1 MTKFVFPSSSCYAF
15 CFGKWRN
22 WRNTSKDKI
31 ESVCTY
37 HVKLLVELTAGWRNL
52 KFKLSRSFIGTT
64 TRSSRVFVL
73 AKEPPT
79 FQADVRVCYFSWQMD
94 AKVWF
99 CNTFITPFLQ
109 LSVLSFST
117 WVVIFMSIFLA
128 KLAHFLLTSFTMM
141 RQSYSS
147 VKNFDGPPSHWLK
160 GHTDWVSVSQTFTLF
175 SRKSVINIRLAA
187 QENVSNLNREK
198 PISSNRR
205 ICQKWATFLIT
216 LEKFTLSDLVM
227 FWAKTS
233 VKF

>member
-128 KLAHFLLTSFTMM
+128 KLAHFLLTSFAMM

-175 SRKSVINIRLAA
+175 SRKSVINIRLAV

-205 ICQKWATFLIT
+205 ICQKWTTFLMT
-216 LEKFTLSDLVM
+216 LEKFTVSDLVM